1 MRRISLVL
9 ILGGGLAAVAHL
21 LHALVLSGTAVLDV
35 ALGDGSRTPPP
46 FELTTTRSFETYR
59 LRPVALD
66 PVQGPYRAS
75 LVLFGS
81 GLRVDYGVALLRP
94 DGETAWLVRGSRRKG
109 GTPSRSTSV
118 LGSFTPEER
127 GLYRFVVALTDRPGI
142 VPSGARLEVRGG
154 VAPVR
159 WEILAGCALGA
170 LLGFV
175 LLGRR
180 PRRTGSLPSG

>member
-1 MRRISLVL
+1 LV
-9 ILGGGLAAVAHL
+9 AAAHL
-21 LHALVLSGTAVLDV
+21 LHALVLSGTSVLDV
-35 ALGDGSRTPPP
+35 ALEDGSRTPPP
-46 FELTTTRSFETYR
+46 FELATTRSFETYR
-59 LRPVALD
+59 LPPVALD
-66 PVQGPYRAS
+66 PAHGPYRAS

-81 GLRVDYGVALLRP
+81 GLRVDYGMALLGLG
-94 DGETAWLVRGSRRKG
+94 GETAWLVRGTRRKG

-118 LGSFTPEER
+118 LGSFTPEQR

-142 VPSGARLEVRGG
+142 VPSGARLKVRGS

-159 WEILAGCALGA
+159 WEILAGCGLGA

-180 PRRTGSLPSG
+180 PHHSG